1 MDDANAGA
9 LHRAALPPG
18 AAAQLQD
25 HLMSAS
31 SDLDRLQALLSDA
44 CRTLMHRFSEAA
56 QQLDGL
62 RDLPTARCGDDTT
75 LDAVTDHLRGA
86 VVALQFEDLASQ
98 LIGHTHR
105 RLQSCADELAR
116 GAQGDDA
123 SSACGAPTLRP
134 NPVTQSEMNAG
145 SVDLF

>member
-9 LHRAALPPG
+9 RDLPALPPR

-44 CRTLMHRFSEAA
+44 CRTLMQRFNDAA
-56 QQLDGL
+56 QQLSGL
-62 RDLPTARCGDDTT
+62 RNTRAAGLADDST
-75 LDAVTDHLRGA
+75 LNAVTDHLRGA

-98 LIGHTHR
+98 LIGHTHGRLR
-105 RLQSCADELAR
+105 RCADELAR
-116 GAQGDDA
+116 GAPDDGATPA
-123 SSACGAPTLRP
+123 SPTPALRP
-134 NPVTQSEMNAG
+134 NPVTQSEMDAG
-145 SVDLF
+145 SVELF